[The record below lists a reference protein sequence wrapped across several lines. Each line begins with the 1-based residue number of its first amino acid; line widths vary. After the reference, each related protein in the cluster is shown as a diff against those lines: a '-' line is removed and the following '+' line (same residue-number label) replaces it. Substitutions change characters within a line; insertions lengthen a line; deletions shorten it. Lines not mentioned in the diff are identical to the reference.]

1 VASAGVA
8 AVTTRRELRVAL
20 GPAAVLPVAEAIE
33 RLPWR
38 EADARRWLHDRGL
51 VRERP
56 DLPGPVVVWAD
67 VIDELRVPLA
77 PVEDAPRRTLR
88 RGGVR

>member
-1 VASAGVA
+1 M
-8 AVTTRRELRVAL
+8 TTRRDLRVVL
-20 GPAAVLPVAEAIE
+20 GPAAVLPVAEAVE

-38 EADARRWLHDRGL
+38 EAEARAWLVARGL
-51 VRERP
+51 VRARP

-67 VIDELRVPLA
+67 VLDELRLPIA
-77 PVEDAPRRTLR
+77 PAPEETRRTLR